1 MAKKQAATKNNNDA
15 SGEEQKLVAIVDQMM
30 ATEHQDMT
38 PNYEPATKITKTED
52 TTEKVDLKD
61 QVDITEQSEPTE
73 PASPPALDIFADVP
87 GPPPLAG
94 KSETK
99 ASLKKK
105 ATQIAVVDNS
115 DDASTNQEETA
126 ELETEAETEAEPE
139 AEAATEPE
147 EEEEAETPSTTSAVR
162 TENFDDP
169 VIAEAIEDIVAHEG
183 DIALSVQDAT
193 QADAELKSL
202 HHAEAHTHHLFWT
215 LVAIVCLVAIA
226 MAVFIINPSIHTP
239 FRNLNWNTIRR
250 HL

>member
-1 MAKKQAATKNNNDA
+1 MAKKQAVTKNNNDG
-15 SGEEQKLVAIVDQMM
+15 SGEEQKLVAKVDQMM

-38 PNYEPATKITKTED
+38 PNYEPATKITDPEPKAKKVEVKDEVT
-52 TTEKVDLKD
+52 TTEN
-61 QVDITEQSEPTE
+61 SEPIE

-94 KSETK
+94 KSEAK

-115 DDASTNQEETA
+115 DDASTNQEEKA
-126 ELETEAETEAEPE
+126 EVETEAEPE
-139 AEAATEPE
+139 
-147 EEEEAETPSTTSAVR
+147 EEAETEADVEDEAEAPSATSAVR

>member
-1 MAKKQAATKNNNDA
+1 MAKKQTATKNNNDG
-15 SGEEQKLVAIVDQMM
+15 SGEEQKLVVKVDQMM

-38 PNYEPATKITKTED
+38 PNYEPATKITDPDPKAKKVEVKDEVT
-52 TTEKVDLKD
+52 TTENS
-61 QVDITEQSEPTE
+61 ESSEPV
-73 PASPPALDIFADVP
+73 SPPALDIFADVP

-94 KSETK
+94 KSEAK
-99 ASLKKK
+99 ASPPKK

-115 DDASTNQEETA
+115 DDAPTNQEEKA
-126 ELETEAETEAEPE
+126 EVETEAEPE
-139 AEAATEPE
+139 
-147 EEEEAETPSTTSAVR
+147 EEAETEADIEDEAEAPSATSAVR

-239 FRNLNWNTIRR
+239 FRNLHWNTIRR

>member
-1 MAKKQAATKNNNDA
+1 MAKKQAVTKNNNDG
-15 SGEEQKLVAIVDQMM
+15 SGEEQKLVAKVDQMM

-38 PNYEPATKITKTED
+38 PNYEPATKITDPDPKAKKVEVKDEAT
-52 TTEKVDLKD
+52 TTEN
-61 QVDITEQSEPTE
+61 SEPSE

-94 KSETK
+94 KSEAK
-99 ASLKKK
+99 ASTAKK

-115 DDASTNQEETA
+115 DDASTNQEEKA
-126 ELETEAETEAEPE
+126 ELETEAEP
-139 AEAATEPE
+139 
-147 EEEEAETPSTTSAVR
+147 EEEAETEPDVEEEAEAPSATSAVR

-239 FRNLNWNTIRR
+239 FRNLHWNTIRR

>member
-1 MAKKQAATKNNNDA
+1 MAKKQAVTKNNNDG
-15 SGEEQKLVAIVDQMM
+15 SGEEQKLVAKVDQMM

-38 PNYEPATKITKTED
+38 PNYEPATKITDPDPKAKKVEVKDEVT
-52 TTEKVDLKD
+52 TTEN
-61 QVDITEQSEPTE
+61 SEPSE
-73 PASPPALDIFADVP
+73 PDSLPALDIFADVP

-99 ASLKKK
+99 ASPAKK

-115 DDASTNQEETA
+115 DDASTNQEEEA
-126 ELETEAETEAEPE
+126 ELETEAEPE
-139 AEAATEPE
+139 AETEPDVE
-147 EEEEAETPSTTSAVR
+147 DEAEAPSATSAVR

-202 HHAEAHTHHLFWT
+202 HHAEARTHHLFWT